1 MKPRSGGIEGRPASL
16 LIPAS
21 IALAFLLLPLVAIL
35 GEAPWDGFLSL
46 ASSPTALEALRLS
59 LIASVSAAAI
69 AFVTGVPLAW
79 LLARDVLP
87 GTRVWRALVIV
98 PLLLPPVVSGV
109 ALLSAFGRRG
119 LVGSW
124 IYEWTGFQFPFSI
137 AGVIIAG
144 AFVALPFL
152 VITVE
157 SAFRSVDRD
166 IEEAAA
172 VDGAS
177 TQRIFRSITL
187 PAIAPALV
195 AGTVLAWARAIGEF
209 GATIT
214 FAGNLEGVTQTMPL
228 AVYQALESD
237 RDSAIALSI
246 MLLIV
251 AVAIL
256 VSLRGHYL
264 VGGSSTPKFKNSPA
278 S

>member
-1 MKPRSGGIEGRPASL
+1 MTTHLLRATGRPPAL
-16 LIPAS
+16 LIPGLIALGFLLIPLIAILSDAPWGSFAS
-21 IALAFLLLPLVAIL
+21 I
-35 GEAPWDGFLSL
+35 

-59 LIASVSAAAI
+59 LIASISATAL

-87 GTRVWRALVIV
+87 GTRFWRALVIV

-119 LVGSW
+119 MIGGW
-124 IYEWTGFQFPFSI
+124 IYETTGFQFPFSI
-137 AGVIIAG
+137 AGVILAE
-144 AFVALPFL
+144 AFVAMPFL
-152 VITVE
+152 IITVE
-157 SAFRSVDRD
+157 SAFRTVDRE
-166 IEEAAA
+166 IEEAAT

-177 TQRIFRSITL
+177 TIRVFRSITL
-187 PAIAPALV
+187 PMIAPALL

-214 FAGNLEGVTQTMPL
+214 FAGNLEGSTQTMPL
-228 AVYQALESD
+228 AVYTALESD

-246 MLLIV
+246 MLIVV

-256 VSLRGHYL
+256 VSLRGYYL
-264 VGGSSTPKFKNSPA
+264 PA
-278 S
+278 RTARRS